1 MADTREDR
9 LEAKVKA
16 FNRAGVEATRWQ
28 KKFLEIF
35 APYVGKKVLT
45 NSGLVHKLKEATKD
59 TPNTVPVS
67 LYREAQYS
75 HSLIYTVKTCESYG
89 EHSCCYAE
97 VSFYVGKLSGDVLT
111 ELQEPQNFRTQYT
124 VKEITEKRDDYKAKK
139 AASDAAMSALFPFG
153 EFDN

>member
-1 MADTREDR
+1 MATREDR

-28 KKFLEIF
+28 KKFLAIF

-45 NSGLVHKLKEATKD
+45 NSGLVHKLKAAVGELPC
-59 TPNTVPVS
+59 TPAFHM
-67 LYREAQYS
+67 YREAQYS

-97 VSFYVGKLSGDVLT
+97 VSFYVGKLNNDVLT
-111 ELQEPQNFRTQYT
+111 EL
-124 VKEITEKRDDYKAKK
+124 
-139 AASDAAMSALFPFG
+139 
-153 EFDN
+153 